1 MILSVI
7 LIKVVALISVL
18 LMSTHRADMA
28 LDEVEATLQFEIATD
43 TIPIRINPDGP
54 LNFLR
59 GYIYQ
64 KMECMYNKR
73 FFAPQISTKYELKKE
88 CIDEFYE
95 YCTYNRDRQ
104 MDRAYKDLSKNKM
117 DEYNEQYHNHLIDL
131 FPSPTGDITIE
142 TRGNQ
147 SFIQFLRAETTEKHA
162 LQILAMLLLFSE
174 GVDIPIEVT
183 NSVLKVYEKDKKDK
197 IYFTVPMEIPWLNTK
212 EEIVKFKQK
221 KVNQMI
227 KFFKKNAT
235 KHEVLSIMEGKCS
248 YDEVATGKFLDSPKF
263 LIQSY
268 IFGFIDSAEHAIEFI
283 QTVHTMLEKYAPK
296 TEAPSKDD
304 SVYDRLFKPSS
315 TATGTDCMAL
325 MKSTQEIIN
334 MYKSFPFADS
344 TQLPSYTSVPW
355 RDPTTKEFSTD
366 YLKDYSNCV
375 ECMILSLFCCLA
387 YDPVEK
393 IYRTDHMGNVSK
405 ELEEFFASESQPFDT
420 TKAQFQKNWCRVVA
434 CLEEPRIA
442 YCKKRNELDCGIINM
457 LMVIAEIVNISE
469 DEKNKVLGFSERLKE
484 EEGVL
489 ENSLSKNIQEYTKTL
504 LKRLSKTENVEIEL
518 SELKSNR
525 CINGR
530 YDVYGKIAIL
540 FEQDGIRNEIV
551 LGISEG
557 HSSIEI
563 RQDILNSENARVKK
577 LNEVADI
584 SKSGT
589 EFVGNLFAIYV
600 DYETRKLD
608 TPEKNKEFMMAQVRK
623 AVENNFADINR
634 LLLVKKINDLEYKK
648 ELIACSIAYTLDKKP
663 LPMDPIIR
671 FTSNIIGSTEL
682 DNLEIQ
688 CSILSPIM
696 CAGLLNKKGSS
707 LSYPNIEMIEDQY
720 ENIMEDIMLYDDF
733 VECVLDCDISIF
745 NIWIKC
751 RIDNFSLYNP
761 KGMHELLGFWM
772 VEPVSKYIFK
782 DNNMEYANA
791 VDEAIAQDYPEE
803 KDVMISYLHYTWF
816 MYLILQEI
824 PNIEL
829 IKENFDA
836 IQNPNYVL
844 PAFKGYSRMEITHIF
859 TELKDQLCTSEDS
872 IAKFDE
878 LMRQYAPDPNST
890 TS

>member
-1 MILSVI
+1 MKMRSSVI
-7 LIKVVALISVL
+7 WIKAVALISVL
-18 LMSTHRADMA
+18 LMSTNRADMT

-43 TIPIRINPDGP
+43 TTQVKINPEGP

-59 GYIYQ
+59 GHIYQ
-64 KMECMYNKR
+64 KMDCMYNKR

-88 CIDEFYE
+88 CIDEFHE
-95 YCTYNRDRQ
+95 YYTYNRNIQ

-147 SFIQFLRAETTEKHA
+147 SFIQFLRAKTTEKHA

-183 NSVLKVYEKDKKDK
+183 NTVLKVYETSKKDE

-227 KFFKKNAT
+227 KFFKKSAT
-235 KHEVLSIMEGKCS
+235 KHEVLSIMEDKCS
-248 YDEVATGKFLDSPKF
+248 YDEVATGKFLDSPRF

-325 MKSTQEIIN
+325 MKKTQEILN
-334 MYKSFPFADS
+334 MYKSFPFEDS
-344 TQLPSYTSVPW
+344 TQIPSYTSVPW

-366 YLKDYSNCV
+366 YLKNYSNCV
-375 ECMILSLFCCLA
+375 ECMILSLFCCLS
-387 YDPVEK
+387 YDPAEG
-393 IYRTDHMGNVSK
+393 IYQTDHMGDVSK
-405 ELEEFFASESQPFDT
+405 ELKEFFSPESQPFDT

-434 CLEEPRIA
+434 CLDEPRIA

-457 LMVIAEIVNISE
+457 LMVIAEVVNISE
-469 DEKNKVLGFSERLKE
+469 DEKKKILGFSERLKE
-484 EEGVL
+484 KKESL
-489 ENSLSKNIQEYTKTL
+489 ENSLSKDIQEYTKEL
-504 LKRLSKTENVEIEL
+504 LTRLSKIKILEIKF
-518 SELKSNR
+518 SNLKSNK
-525 CINGR
+525 CSNER
-530 YDVYGKIAIL
+530 YDVHGTIAIT
-540 FEQDGIRNEIV
+540 FEQDGINNTIALEI
-551 LGISEG
+551 SKG

-600 DYETRKLD
+600 DYEARKLD
-608 TPEKNKEFMMAQVRK
+608 TPEKKKEFMKAQVRK
-623 AVENNFADINR
+623 TIENNFTDMNR
-634 LLLVKKINDLEYKK
+634 LLLVKKINDFEYKK
-648 ELIACSIAYTLDKKP
+648 ELIACSIAYTLDKKL
-663 LPMDPIIR
+663 LPIDPIIR

-682 DNLEIQ
+682 DNSEIQ

-696 CAGLLNKKGSS
+696 CAGLLNEKGSS
-707 LSYPNIEMIEDQY
+707 LCYPNIEMIEDQY
-720 ENIMEDIMLYDDF
+720 EDVMEDILVYNDF

-745 NIWIKC
+745 IIWIKYC
-751 RIDNFSLYNP
+751 IDNFSLYNP
-761 KGMHELLGFWM
+761 KGMCDLLGFWM

-803 KDVMISYLHYTWF
+803 KDVMISDLHYTWF

-824 PNIEL
+824 QNIEL
-829 IKENFDA
+829 IKANFDA

-844 PAFKGYSRMEITHIF
+844 PAFKGYSRMKITHIF

-878 LMRQYAPDPNST
+878 LIRRYKRGST